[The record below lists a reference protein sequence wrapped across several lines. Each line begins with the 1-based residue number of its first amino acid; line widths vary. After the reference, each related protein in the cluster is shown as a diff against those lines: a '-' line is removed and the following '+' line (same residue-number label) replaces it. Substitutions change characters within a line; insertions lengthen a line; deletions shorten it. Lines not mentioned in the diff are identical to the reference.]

1 MFVSIIS
8 DLGSSSPYL
17 AMAEL
22 MIKEQITD
30 AQVIHAAQDLAPFKV
45 IDNTYFLKCAVGIF
59 PSGTFHLILS
69 DVIMAL
75 PTQLMLCQH
84 EGNFYLG
91 IDNGILPATFSE
103 EKVSYYIFKD
113 FANSYQEFLSQT
125 CEAIKSI
132 LQEEKISEDF
142 FQEFEPKVY
151 KEFPK
156 IIVQENKIE
165 CMVIFIDNYGNIVT
179 NLKKEEFEKNRQG
192 RNYEINLTR
201 TETIY
206 KIYDS
211 FSSAGK
217 GEIIAYYNEFGFMQ
231 ISMRSRDPGH
241 SSSVLGLVVYDNNSY
256 INNTIYIKFK

>member
-8 DLGSSSPYL
+8 DLGKSSPYL

-22 MIKEQITD
+22 RIKEQIKN
-30 AQVIHAAQDLAPFKV
+30 AQIIHAAQDLEPFKV
-45 IDNTYFLKCAVGIF
+45 IDNAYFIKCTAGCF

-69 DVIMAL
+69 DVIMTL
-75 PTQLMLCQH
+75 PTQLMLCQYQD
-84 EGNFYLG
+84 NFFLG
-91 IDNGILPATFSE
+91 IDNGILPAAFSGE
-103 EKVSYYIFKD
+103 SLSYYIFKD

-132 LQEEKISEDF
+132 TSIGKISDEI
-142 FQEFEPKVY
+142 FQEFVPKIY

-156 IIVQENKIE
+156 IIVQENNIE
-165 CMVIFIDNYGNIVT
+165 CMVIFIDTYGNIVT
-179 NLKKEEFEKNRQG
+179 NLKKEEFEKYSQG
-192 RNYEINLTR
+192 RNYEITLTR

-217 GEIIAYYNEFGFMQ
+217 GQIIAYYNEFGFMQ
-231 ISMRSRDPGH
+231 ISMRNKEPGH
-241 SSSVLGLVVYDNNSY
+241 SSSVLGLIVYENNSY